1 MQKVKNITKLE
12 INAIIQVNIEVLHI
26 EYVIAYLKYCTSKKR
41 TIIIHNAPNYDY
53 HFLINE
59 IVEEFKKKFTC
70 LGEITWRIQNF
81 SISIENEVAGTG
93 KKGEQITKNIYL
105 TD

>member
-1 MQKVKNITKLE
+1 MQKVRNITKLE

-26 EYVIAYLKYCTSKKR
+26 EYVIVYLKYCTSKKR

-70 LGEITWRIQNF
+70 LGEI
-81 SISIENEVAGTG
+81 SIENEVAGTG